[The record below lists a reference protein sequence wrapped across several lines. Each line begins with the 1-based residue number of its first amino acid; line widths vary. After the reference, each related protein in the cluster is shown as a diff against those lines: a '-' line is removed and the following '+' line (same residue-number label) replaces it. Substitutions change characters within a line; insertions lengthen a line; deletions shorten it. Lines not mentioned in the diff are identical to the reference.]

1 MAPAAKLATKG
12 RAIQAD
18 SQPHTTS
25 KLGELLGRLIYVL
38 VYAQQ
43 PSTEGF
49 KRKRTAVSHAV
60 TRYDCASLPLR

>member
-12 RAIQAD
+12 RAIQVD

-25 KLGELLGRLIYVL
+25 KLGELLGGLIYVL
-38 VYAQQ
+38 VYAEQ
-43 PSTEGF
+43 PSTEG
-49 KRKRTAVSHAV
+49 KRTAVRSHGV